1 MESLDVLFAMSST
14 GIDVVT
20 RTRSNDKAVSPIVNA
35 EDAGFEIGNGPHS
48 EKRFDAKTAGPAM
61 NSDDNDFEI
70 ENGHMQELE
79 VDVAKVFQEDGLED
93 IEGDQSP

>member
-1 MESLDVLFAMSST
+1 MLST
-14 GIDVVT
+14 GIDSVA
-20 RTRSNDKAVSPIVNA
+20 RRRSGDKAVSPIVNTQ
-35 EDAGFEIGNGPHS
+35 DDDFEVGKGHNS
-48 EKRFDAKTAGPAM
+48 ETKFDEKTGSPVV

-79 VDVAKVFQEDGLED
+79 VDVAKVFREEGLED